1 MGCHLSVAG
10 HVQKN
15 WTASATS
22 HRVRVRYHI
31 EGHLRGRRA
40 EGSKGVDMSAGN
52 DSREDTARESG
63 SESDTDSRSGDEP
76 TQSPRPRVRYTGGA
90 PRFASETG
98 GISRDAVPTQ
108 RSRESMERDA
118 QRARVA
124 AAEAAAARAAA
135 AAAAATQTAQ
145 TAQVG
150 PRPSISRSEENAT

>member
-1 MGCHLSVAG
+1 M
-10 HVQKN
+10 
-15 WTASATS
+15 
-22 HRVRVRYHI
+22 RVRYHI

-76 TQSPRPRVRYTGGA
+76 TQSPRPRVRYA

-150 PRPSISRSEENAT
+150 PRPSISRSEENANLT